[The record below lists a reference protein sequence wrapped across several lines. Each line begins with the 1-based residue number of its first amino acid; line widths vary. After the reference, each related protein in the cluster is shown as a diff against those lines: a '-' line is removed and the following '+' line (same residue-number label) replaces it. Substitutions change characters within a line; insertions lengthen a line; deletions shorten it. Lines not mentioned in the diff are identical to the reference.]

1 MRSRRH
7 THRGAAFRI
16 LASTVA
22 AVLCGSALANGQSAD
37 PKREPVLALG
47 AEGRPITAEERR
59 QWFFRGVAEPK
70 SVGVLLATST
80 WQTVVDSPKEWN
92 GASGFTKRMLANET
106 QTGISKGIEASLGA
120 LWGEDPRR
128 RRSGSDGVGGR
139 LGFAVKTVIL
149 APRPDGRLA
158 PAWGR
163 YAGTVGSSVVENAWL
178 PSRLTTPRETAGRIA
193 SGFLSHLMINLWTE
207 FGSDV
212 RRGLTRAVGSGR
224 KSRPPK
230 TAVYPEVPSD
240 QPR

>member
-1 MRSRRH
+1 MGSRRH
-7 THRGAAFRI
+7 TRRGAASGI

-22 AVLCGSALANGQSAD
+22 AVLCCSALANGQSAS
-37 PKREPVLALG
+37 PEREPVPALA
-47 AEGRPITAEERR
+47 AEERPITAEERR
-59 QWFFRGVAEPK
+59 QWFVSGVAGPK
-70 SVGVLLATST
+70 SVGVRLATST

-106 QTGISKGIEASLGA
+106 QTAISNGIEASLGA
-120 LWGEDPRR
+120 IWGEDPRR
-128 RRSGSDGVGGR
+128 RRSGSDGVAGR
-139 LGFAVKTVIL
+139 LGFAAKTVVL

-193 SGFLSHLMINLWTE
+193 SSFLSRLMINLWTE

-212 RRGLTRAVGSGR
+212 RRGLTRAVGSSR
-224 KSRPPK
+224 KNRPHK
-230 TAVYPEVPSD
+230 TAVYPEGPVE